1 MLKIAKFRD
10 LVRFICLKNYK
21 MKLNTVTNPSSQLNK
36 STGGLK
42 PVLPLLTEKKEVQDE
57 DKAKYISLELRV
69 RADGPKSSTQ
79 TYKNS

>member
-1 MLKIAKFRD
+1 
-10 LVRFICLKNYK
+10 
-21 MKLNTVTNPSSQLNK
+21 MKLNNVANPSSQLNK

-42 PVLPLLTEKKEVQDE
+42 PVLPLLTEKKEVQEE

-79 TYKNS
+79 TYKKIREKV

>member
-1 MLKIAKFRD
+1 MFHLFE
-10 LVRFICLKNYK
+10 NYK

-57 DKAKYISLELRV
+57 DKAKYISLSEGRWTQEFYPDLQKIRERV
-69 RADGPKSSTQ
+69 
-79 TYKNS
+79 

>member
-1 MLKIAKFRD
+1 
-10 LVRFICLKNYK
+10 
-21 MKLNTVTNPSSQLNK
+21 MKLNSVTNPSSHLNK

-69 RADGPKSSTQ
+69 RWTQ
-79 TYKNS
+79 EFYPYLQKIREKV